1 MSSNLTLKKE
11 IVAEFIEK
19 YKAAKSV
26 IFVSFKGIT
35 VAQDTKLRKSFRE
48 KNVEYKIYKNRLIVK
63 ALEQLGVTGYDEKLL
78 EGTTSVVFSPDEVT
92 GAKILF
98 DENKEIKV
106 MEAKFG
112 VVNGEIA
119 DAKQIEVLS
128 KTPNKET
135 LIAML
140 MGMLNAPVSAL
151 ARALNEIAKKEA
163 N

>member
-1 MSSNLTLKKE
+1 MSENLTLKKE

-48 KNVEYKIYKNRLIVK
+48 NNVEYKIYKNRLIVK
-63 ALEQLGVTGYDEKLL
+63 ALEQLGVTGYDAKLL

-98 DENKEIKV
+98 EQNKEIKL

-112 VVNGEIA
+112 VVNGEIT